1 MHGLTIGT
9 LEAIDVAAQTIRVAR
24 ITYQLDALG
33 LLMGLEVGQFVTV
46 AWDQAGDSTRTAHIV
61 VSATRRSSR
70 LRPARRS
77 GP

>member
-24 ITYQLDALG
+24 ITYQLALG
-33 LLMGLEVGQFVTV
+33 LVMGLEVGQFVTV

-70 LRPARRS
+70 LWPARRS

>member
-9 LEAIDVAAQTIRVAR
+9 LEAIDVAAQTIRVAS

-46 AWDQAGDSTRTAHIV
+46 AWDQAGDSTRIAHIV
-61 VSATRRSSR
+61 VSARRPSSR
-70 LRPARRS
+70 IPPARRC